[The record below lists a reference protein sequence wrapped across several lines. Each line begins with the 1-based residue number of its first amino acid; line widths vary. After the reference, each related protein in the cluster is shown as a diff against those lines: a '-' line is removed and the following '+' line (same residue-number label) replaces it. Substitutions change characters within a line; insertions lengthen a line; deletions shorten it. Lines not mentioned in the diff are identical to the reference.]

1 MMRSP
6 HGPSGQPNGVGPPA
20 SPRSHPALL
29 LGGGAFIIAVIVVL
43 VGWAIIQGKAEA
55 HRTAEIATANL
66 SETLA
71 DNFKSALDKIDL
83 SLQSIRDEV
92 YRQQRTGHW
101 DDQEIIAAIARQD
114 ERHPDTLGFRIFG
127 PDGRLRYGIKN
138 IADSNASIAD
148 RDDFTYL
155 RDTPDSGLM
164 VTPPLFGAVA
174 RQRLIVVARRIT
186 NRDGSFG
193 GVVYGPLSIQR
204 LTNELADLNLGT
216 GGIVALHHAGFLM
229 AARFPEIQGPG
240 NSFIPIPASDPLR
253 GIIASG
259 APITQ
264 YDYVSPLDGA
274 RRTATIRRIKGQSYY
289 VLVGLSEADYLAD
302 WRRNSIHLL
311 LFGAVMIGVVLVGM
325 LILYKHISDWK
336 RATANLAEKT
346 ELLIQSNADLEQFAS
361 VASHD
366 LQTPLR
372 NIVSYAQL
380 LDRRYKAKFDA
391 DADDFIGFIV
401 DNGTRMTRLIND
413 LLEYSRITDHSRQ
426 LGPTSAGEAVAK
438 ALANLKTDLEECGAA
453 VELGELPRVMAEPSQ
468 LISLFQNLLGNG
480 LKYRAPDRPPR
491 LAVTAQRIGPDH
503 WRFAVA
509 DNGIGI
515 EPEYHDKIFEIFQ
528 RLDPSWGRDGTG
540 IGLTLCRRIVHR
552 FGGAIW
558 LDSAPNVGT
567 TVFFT
572 LRDGSAAT

>member
-6 HGPSGQPNGVGPPA
+6 HGPSGQPNGAGPPNP
-20 SPRSHPALL
+20 PRSHLALL

-43 VGWAIIQGKAEA
+43 VGWAILQGREEA
-55 HRTAEIATANL
+55 HRTAEIATSNL

-101 DDQEIIAAIARQD
+101 DDQDIIAAIARQD

-127 PDGRLRYGIKN
+127 PDGRLRFGIKN
-138 IADSNASIAD
+138 IADSNANIAD
-148 RDDFTYL
+148 RDDFKYL
-155 RDTPDSGLM
+155 RDTPGSGLM
-164 VTPPLFGAVA
+164 VSPPLFGSVA

-240 NSFIPIPASDPLR
+240 NSFIPIPANDPLR

-274 RRTATIRRIKGQSYY
+274 RRTATIRRIEGQSYY

-325 LILYKHISDWK
+325 LILHKHISDWK

-346 ELLIQSNADLEQFAS
+346 ELLLQSNADLEQFAY

-380 LDRRYKAKFDA
+380 LDRRYKARLDA

-413 LLEYSRITDHSRQ
+413 LLEYSRITDHSKR
-426 LGPTSAGEAVAK
+426 LDPTSAGEAVAK

-468 LISLFQNLLGNG
+468 LIRLFQNLLGNG
-480 LKYRAPDRPPR
+480 LRYRAPDRPLR

-515 EPEYHDKIFEIFQ
+515 APEYHDKIFEIFQ
-528 RLDPSWGRDGTG
+528 RLDPSWGQDGTG